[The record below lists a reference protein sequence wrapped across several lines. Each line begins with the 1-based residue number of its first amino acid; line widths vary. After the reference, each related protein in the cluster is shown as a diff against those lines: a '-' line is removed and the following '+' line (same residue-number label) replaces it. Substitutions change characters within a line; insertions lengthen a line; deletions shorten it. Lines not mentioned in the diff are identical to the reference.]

1 MKNPPEN
8 IKNKDVFVNSIAD
21 HDMIACSRE
30 TSNICY
36 NPKTNYSL
44 KELKSD
50 IAKIDQPP
58 VYDNKCNKKIQ
69 KVKLNHHKKCAQ

>member
-1 MKNPPEN
+1 MIIEPTQTTEISSTLIDLIMKNPPEN

-21 HDMIACSRE
+21 HNMIACSRK

-36 NPKTNYSL
+36 NPKTNYSP

-50 IAKIDQPP
+50 IAKID
-58 VYDNKCNKKIQ
+58 
-69 KVKLNHHKKCAQ
+69 

>member
-21 HDMIACSRE
+21 HNMIACSRK

-36 NPKTNYSL
+36 NPKTNYSP

-50 IAKIDQPP
+50 IAKID
-58 VYDNKCNKKIQ
+58 
-69 KVKLNHHKKCAQ
+69 